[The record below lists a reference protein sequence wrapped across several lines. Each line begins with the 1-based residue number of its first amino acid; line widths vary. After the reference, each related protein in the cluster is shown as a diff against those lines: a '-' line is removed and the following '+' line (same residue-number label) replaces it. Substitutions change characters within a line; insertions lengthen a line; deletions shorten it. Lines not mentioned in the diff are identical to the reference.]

1 MTAAGLAVGSTAY
14 MAPEQAR
21 GEDVD
26 GRADLYSL
34 GVLLWEMLTGRLPF
48 EAADALSMA
57 VMHAQDPIPKLPPHL
72 RHWQRFMNRA
82 LTKQAAHRFQD
93 AAQMADAHPRRAA
106 AQAVDGGAGSTA
118 TPAPVTALGD
128 AAVGDAARWPP

>member
-1 MTAAGLAVGSTAY
+1 

-26 GRADLYSL
+26 GRADLYSI

-57 VMHAQDPIPKLPPHL
+57 VMHAQDPIPKLPAHL
-72 RHWQRFMNRA
+72 R
-82 LTKQAAHRFQD
+82 T
-93 AAQMADAHPRRAA
+93 
-106 AQAVDGGAGSTA
+106 GS
-118 TPAPVTALGD
+118 VS
-128 AAVGDAARWPP
+128 